1 MTSIAGSRKFRF
13 QIVLN
18 FLLQP
23 TFVKSI
29 LKEFNIGVVTLSEGK
44 LFQLLV
50 ILLEKIF
57 SNIIMCSTEF
67 DRPTI
72 GILEIPWH
80 NIFLI
85 VFYVFL
91 KTESGSKSKL
101 IITLLLHNNAALCA
115 DNSLLVRSSVRL
127 LHVTHQPHGTGHYCM
142 QSCHATRYKSWNG
155 YLNLIIKYCFTD
167 TDSVQYLTECD
178 DFQK

>member
-72 GILEIPWH
+72 GILEIP
-80 NIFLI
+80 
-85 VFYVFL
+85 
-91 KTESGSKSKL
+91 
-101 IITLLLHNNAALCA
+101 
-115 DNSLLVRSSVRL
+115 
-127 LHVTHQPHGTGHYCM
+127 
-142 QSCHATRYKSWNG
+142 
-155 YLNLIIKYCFTD
+155 
-167 TDSVQYLTECD
+167 
-178 DFQK
+178 